1 MKIDLDTYQ
10 THWHADE
17 ICESFPLRPDTYF
30 AFGVWDHLVEGSAAE
45 GAPGRVLDVACG
57 NARDI
62 TWLTGLGW
70 EAVGMDPSLQQ
81 LKDAKEATR
90 EAGEQVHLVR
100 GVAEFLPF
108 RKDVFNSLIC
118 KSALDHFV
126 DRDQAMSEC
135 SRVVMPQGR
144 AVVSANNYGG
154 LTVGVSRL
162 GYRIV
167 RTLWPPAR
175 EKHFFWDSPVPA
187 QHTYEC
193 TFANTRDLGR
203 PHFDVV
209 EQYGVS
215 LFWGFPG
222 WGRFLSLL
230 PLGARRLVLR
240 AVNRVARNLPRLA
253 DVCVFVWQPKP
264 AKGKPAT

>member
-126 DRDQAMSEC
+126 DRDQAMGEC
-135 SRVVMPQGR
+135 SRVVVPEGR

-154 LTVGVSRL
+154 ITVRGSRL
-162 GYRIV
+162 GYRLV
-167 RTLWPPAR
+167 RTVWPPAR
-175 EKHFFWDSPVPA
+175 KMHFTWDTPVPW

-193 TFANTRDLGR
+193 TFANTRDLGE
-203 PHFDVV
+203 PHFDVI

-215 LFWGFPG
+215 LLWGFPG

-230 PLGARRLVLR
+230 PYAIRRLLLR
-240 AVNRVARNLPRLA
+240 GPHEIGRRLPRLA
-253 DVCVFVWQPKP
+253 DVCVFVWRPKP

>member
-1 MKIDLDTYQ
+1 MDTSGYQ

-17 ICESFPLRPDTYF
+17 ICETIASNRDT
-30 AFGVWDHLVEGSAAE
+30 AFIFDAWDRLVQFSAAE
-45 GAPGRVLDVACG
+45 GNPGRVIDIACG
-57 NARDI
+57 NARDV
-62 TWLTGLGW
+62 TKLSQMGW
-70 EAVGMDPSLQQ
+70 EAIGMDPSVQQ
-81 LKDAKEATR
+81 LKDSREATR

-108 RKDVFNSLIC
+108 QEDAFDSLIC

-135 SRVVMPQGR
+135 SRVVMPEGR

-154 LTVGVSRL
+154 LTVSASRL
-162 GYRIV
+162 SYRIA
-167 RTLWPPAR
+167 RALWPPAR
-175 EKHFFWDSPVPA
+175 KKQFFWDSPVPW

-193 TFANTRDLGR
+193 TFANIRDLGR
-203 PHFDVV
+203 PHFDTV

-215 LFWGFPG
+215 LLWGFPG

-230 PLGARRLVLR
+230 PNIITRALLRGAHEASRR
-240 AVNRVARNLPRLA
+240 LPRLA
-253 DVCVFVWQPKP
+253 DVCVFVWQPKADP
-264 AKGKPAT
+264 GRRVRAT